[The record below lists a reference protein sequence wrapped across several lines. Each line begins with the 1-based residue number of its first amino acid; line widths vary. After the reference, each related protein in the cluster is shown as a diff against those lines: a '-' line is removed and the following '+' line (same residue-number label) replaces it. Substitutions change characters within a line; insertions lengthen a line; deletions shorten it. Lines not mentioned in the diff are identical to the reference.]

1 MTIEQSD
8 LSAEVTTAV
17 QLTCKADGY
26 RSDMFSYQW
35 RLNQEDIDGAIN
47 KTYTIPS
54 VNETD
59 RGVYQCAVTNY
70 WNEEDTSYPVQL
82 NVTSTPVLYNICV

>member
-47 KTYTIPS
+47 KIYTIPS
-54 VNETD
+54 VNEID
-59 RGVYQCAVTNY
+59 RGMYQCAVTNY
-70 WNEEDTSYPVQL
+70 WNEKNTSDPVQL
-82 NVTSTPVLYNICV
+82 NVTSMDLL